1 MYYVLNSFS
10 APREEVLSNT
20 LQFASNSDI
29 VKEVNRTERIL
40 KHEIDN
46 MECLL
51 SLYLSSLYEDGNHAI
66 AYHEMWNSS
75 DFPMYPFSFTL

>member
-51 SLYLSSLYEDGNHAI
+51 SLYLSSLYEDLNHAI
-66 AYHEMWNSS
+66 S
-75 DFPMYPFSFTL
+75 DHDQNATL